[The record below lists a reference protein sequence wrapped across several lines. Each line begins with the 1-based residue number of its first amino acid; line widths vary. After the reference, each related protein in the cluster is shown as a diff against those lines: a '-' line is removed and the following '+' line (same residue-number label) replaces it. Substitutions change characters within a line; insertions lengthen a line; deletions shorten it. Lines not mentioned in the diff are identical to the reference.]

1 MGLFNF
7 KNRKEMKNKLMLINN
22 VTEVEKIVTE
32 AKLFTVSNNLNKIID
47 LLDNPDIKLDNVQ
60 ITRINS
66 ELETIKKYSTK
77 GYEELLKN
85 KCSSITEIIKRD
97 KICLEVNDASNANE
111 EKIYRFLGEQ
121 TELTSQI
128 NSLTGKMD
136 NVLGKDKSMW
146 QLLNMQRNTLYN
158 RLAIIS
164 KNYSTILTAQSN
176 LFLAND
182 VRKAKKEAEEILS
195 QASLIDASEFEDNAS
210 FVTQINDEVFETSNK
225 INDSF
230 AKNFGSNNDDY
241 SYEKSLEKKALTV
254 EVTSTNI
261 GEQEGDIK

>member
-7 KNRKEMKNKLMLINN
+7 KKRKEMQNKLKLINN

-32 AKLFTVSNNLNKIID
+32 AKLFTVSNSLNKIID

-60 ITRINS
+60 FIRINS
-66 ELETIKKYSTK
+66 ELETIKKYPTK

-85 KCSSITEIIKRD
+85 KCSSIAAIIKRD
-97 KICLEVNDASNANE
+97 EISLEVNDASNANE
-111 EKIYRFLGEQ
+111 ERIYRILGEQ
-121 TELTSQI
+121 IELTSQI
-128 NSLTGKMD
+128 NALTGKMD
-136 NVLGKDKSMW
+136 NALGNDKSMW
-146 QLLNMQRNTLYN
+146 QLLNMKRNTLYN

-176 LFLAND
+176 LLLANE
-182 VRKAKKEAEEILS
+182 VRRAKEEAEEILS
-195 QASLIDASEFEDNAS
+195 QANLIDASEFEDNAN
-210 FVTQINDEVFETSNK
+210 FVTQANDEVFETSDK

-241 SYEKSLEKKALTV
+241 SYEKALEQKTLTG
-254 EVTSTNI
+254 EVTI
-261 GEQEGDIK
+261 AIVGEPKGDIK